1 VPPSA
6 EALSKLL
13 STLYAAPTQPELWN
27 RFLEELIELLGSPAA
42 AILHQDLGREPHG
55 FSAAAGVDPAA
66 QSSYGKHDREPDR
79 GPPPPETLAALEL
92 IVPHVRTA
100 LEWRH
105 QLCAA
110 EVLSRNYF
118 EVIDALRAGVV
129 IVNAHGDCLIVNRR
143 AHQLCAADDG
153 IDIRHSRLCAHHVE
167 DHQALCALI
176 ERATD
181 VAMGRGV
188 KSSGTVSVRRRQA
201 SSLQVSAVP
210 LAPRAPLPPLTAAH
224 VATVVV
230 FIRSLDDEAN
240 CLPELLITGYG
251 LTSAEARLAAHLF
264 AGASLSQAA
273 ERNNV
278 SRETVRVQLR
288 SIFGK
293 THVRRQTDLLRLCWQ
308 LVRTL

>member
-42 AILHQDLGREPHG
+42 AILHQDLGREHHG
-55 FSAAAGVDPAA
+55 FSAAVGIDPEA
-66 QSSYGKHDREPDR
+66 QSSYEKHVGEPDS

-92 IVPHVRTA
+92 IVPHVRIA
-100 LEWRH
+100 LKWRH
-105 QLCAA
+105 QSCAA
-110 EVLSRNYF
+110 EMLSRNQF
-118 EVIDALRAGVV
+118 AVIDALRAGVV
-129 IVNAHGDCLIVNRR
+129 IVNLHGDCLIVNRR

-153 IDIRHSRLCAHHVE
+153 IDIRQSRLCAHHPE
-167 DHQALCALI
+167 DHHSLCALI

-181 VAMGRGV
+181 LAMGRAV
-188 KSSGTVSVRRRQA
+188 KSSGTVSVRRRLT

-210 LAPRAPLPPLTAAH
+210 LVPRSPLAPLTVAH
-224 VATVVV
+224 VATAAV
-230 FIRSLDDEAN
+230 FIRALDDEAM
-240 CLPELLITGYG
+240 CLPELLMTGYG

-273 ERNNV
+273 QRNHV

-308 LVRTL
+308 LVGTL